1 MLKKIVLYFLSAALL
16 LGSVMLA
23 SCEKKK
29 VVTVYATCEDYR
41 IENAQKMFDERFP
54 ELEVRVEYKST
65 GDLSSKL
72 IAEGEKTDCDIIMEL
87 ENAYMEKIADNLAT
101 LDGVD
106 FSVYQ
111 ESLIPASHK

>member
-1 MLKKIVLYFLSAALL
+1 M
-16 LGSVMLA
+16 
-23 SCEKKK
+23 
-29 VVTVYATCEDYR
+29 
-41 IENAQKMFDERFP
+41 
-54 ELEVRVEYKST
+54 EYKST

-111 ESLIPASHK
+111 ESLVPASRKYVPLIVSSGAIIISPSVLNAKGFPTATCYDDLLKE